1 MKGEK
6 IVLNNDLYPELD
18 IDMNGEFYEKESK
31 DTAVIYRIENSM
43 EGKSYIGKAYSYE
56 KHGDQKPS
64 RYGAKGRFRRHWSNC
79 RSQLANNECPIFYE
93 ALRNSQLTDW
103 FVYTIKVC
111 SKKHLKEYETRM
123 IKLYKTSD
131 PKYGYNYF
139 VGDNKP
145 DSKEHLAKYQTAKA
159 KSNVDRAA
167 NGQLKKNEKN
177 KNLPPN
183 INYRLSK
190 SRTTGKVIG
199 EGYFV
204 QIKLNGKLYN
214 KAFLSN
220 ADTMEQK
227 LEKAKKQLE
236 EFKKQ
241 ASNGKTGI
249 VKKSNNSGSKTGIVK
264 KKK

>member
-6 IVLNNDLYPELD
+6 VILNNDLYPELD
-18 IDMNGEFYEKESK
+18 TDMNGDFYDLENQ
-31 DTAVIYRIENSM
+31 DTAVIYRIENCM

-56 KHGDQKPS
+56 KHGTQKSS

-79 RSQLANNECPIFYE
+79 VSELAHNECPIFYE
-93 ALRNSQLTDW
+93 ALRNSELTDW

-111 SKKHLKEYETRM
+111 SKKHAKEYETRM
-123 IKLYKTSD
+123 IQKYKTSD
-131 PKYGYNYF
+131 PKIGYNYF

-145 DSKEHLAKYQTAKA
+145 NNKEHLEKYQSIKA
-159 KSNVDRAA
+159 KTNVNRAK
-167 NGQLKKNEKN
+167 NGEMKRTNYG

-183 INYRLSK
+183 INHRFAK
-190 SRTTGKVIG
+190 NRAGKIVG

-204 QIKLNGKLYN
+204 QIKLYGKLYS

-220 ADTMEQK
+220 ADTMEEK

-236 EFKKQ
+236 LFKKE
-241 ASNGKTGI
+241 AA
-249 VKKSNNSGSKTGIVK
+249 KSISGSKTGIIK
-264 KKK
+264 KGKIT